1 MVLEIFEIA
10 RFEKFDPGANRAVNQ
25 PVGLARTWKIVLE
38 AVQTNSGWLTAR
50 FRGERSGSSI
60 QVNNIFV
67 TTNIYNYVISDFR
80 PFPPPASPQV
90 LAGQSDLF
98 GVGNYS

>member
-38 AVQTNSGWLTAR
+38 AVQTDPGCVSAR
-50 FRGERSGSSI
+50 FRDERPGSSI

-67 TTNIYNYVISDFR
+67 TTNLYIIM
-80 PFPPPASPQV
+80 
-90 LAGQSDLF
+90 
-98 GVGNYS
+98 